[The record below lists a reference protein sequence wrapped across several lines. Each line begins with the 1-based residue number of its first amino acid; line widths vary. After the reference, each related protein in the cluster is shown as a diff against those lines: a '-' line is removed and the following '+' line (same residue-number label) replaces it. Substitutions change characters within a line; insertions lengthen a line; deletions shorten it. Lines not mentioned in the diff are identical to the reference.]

1 MNAEIMSNIKIKLS
15 ILSFLEYAVWGSY
28 LVSMGI
34 FFTNRGLGTNVGFLF
49 AIQGLVAL
57 VVPTFVGYVADK
69 WLSPLKM
76 FRICHAI
83 VLTGLVSIGWYA
95 LSQGTFFVVYAL
107 LFLIVSAG
115 YIPTISLCNSLCFQ
129 ELSSRG
135 LDTVNNFPA
144 IRACGTFGFVVSMW
158 IVNLMKSHLTGLFF
172 LQGALFALLILLSS
186 LLLQDENNNRSNER
200 TPFSLSPLKEPSL
213 AVLLLFSFFVGI
225 SLHLSEAYNGPF
237 IDSFAAD
244 VEFRDL
250 FFVRNS
256 VLLLSLSQLSEA
268 CVIFLIP
275 FFMNRYSIKGVYAIG
290 IVSWIVHFILLAVAT
305 PRMPSVLLII
315 LSMLIY
321 GLSFNLYSTATS
333 LYIDKHVPGN
343 IRSSAQGFVILFC
356 NGVGGTIGIVAC
368 QFVVNRFTDSQVV
381 DGVSYLIG
389 NWPAIWMIF
398 AMYMTVVLILFLF
411 LYRKNSI
418 K

>member
-1 MNAEIMSNIKIKLS
+1 MSNIKIKLS
-15 ILSFLEYAVWGSY
+15 IISFLEYAVWGAY

-34 FFTNRGLGTNVGFLF
+34 FFANRGLGSKVGFLF
-49 AIQGLVAL
+49 AIQGLVA
-57 VVPTFVGYVADK
+57 FVAPISAGYVADK

-76 FRICHAI
+76 FRLCH
-83 VLTGLVSIGWYA
+83 VLVSAGLVSMGWYA
-95 LSQGTFFVVYAL
+95 LCQGRSFSVYAV
-107 LFLIVSAG
+107 LFLIVSIG
-115 YIPTISLCNSLCFQ
+115 YIPTISLCNSLSFQ

-135 LDTVNNFPA
+135 LDTVNNFPS

-158 IVNLMKSHLTGLFF
+158 IVNVMKSHLTGVFF
-172 LQGALFALLILLSS
+172 LQGAFFSLLVLLSS
-186 LLLQDENNNRSNER
+186 FQLQDGNRCRSNEKAK
-200 TPFSLSPLKEPSL
+200 FSLSPLKEPSL

-237 IDSFAAD
+237 LDSFAAD
-244 VEFRDL
+244 AAYRDL
-250 FFVRNS
+250 FFVKNS

-290 IVSWIVHFILLAVAT
+290 IVSWIIHFILLAVAT

-333 LYIDKHVPGN
+333 LYIDKHVPEN
-343 IRSSAQGFVILFC
+343 IRSSAQGFVMLFC

-381 DGVSYLIG
+381 DGVSYLVG
-389 NWPAIWMIF
+389 NWPAIWMFF
-398 AMYMTVVLILFLF
+398 AAYMTVVLILFLF
-411 LYRKNSI
+411 LYRKSNNR
-418 K
+418 